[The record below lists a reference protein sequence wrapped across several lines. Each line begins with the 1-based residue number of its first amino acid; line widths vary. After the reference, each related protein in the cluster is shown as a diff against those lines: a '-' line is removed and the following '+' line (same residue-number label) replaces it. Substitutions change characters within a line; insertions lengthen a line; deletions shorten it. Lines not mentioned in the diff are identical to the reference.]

1 MFRKSHVRN
10 VVFLAVALL
19 VAGGVRAQSTTG
31 RIIGTVTDEGGQG
44 LPGASVTISSD
55 ALIGGPR
62 NAISDDDGNF
72 QFISL
77 HPGKYTVKIHLSG
90 FVSQERQDV
99 KVALGGAAALLV
111 TMPQTQFESE
121 IEVVAQTP
129 VIDPTQVNTEQVFD
143 LHYLQQSAIGS
154 DHRNYLYVVGQAPGV
169 TGRNNPNVLGST
181 QFENAYYIDG
191 QDTTDPLSG
200 TWGTQY
206 NFDAI
211 AEVEIQT
218 SGFEAEFGRA
228 TGGLVNVLTKSGGNQ
243 FSGNLDIRYQGDSFQ
258 SSGDHYDASSLESS
272 FQDISA
278 TLGGPL
284 AKDILW
290 FFAAYE
296 AVNSKR
302 TPSGSPTTRDF
313 EGQNYNLKLTWQMA
327 PSWRLMGRASGDPA
341 EIANANASQYT
352 APEAASRQK
361 QGADVYAIE
370 LNAVLSDSLMWNTV
384 AGAYRS
390 SIDLLPM
397 SGDLETP
404 SHFNS
409 GTLMSTQNYP
419 NQQYSER
426 NRNDLAT
433 DLTWFVGNL
442 AGSHEFKVGVQY
454 SKTEFPGVT
463 CLTGT
468 QGGACSPGSVGFAY
482 DDLGVTDGSGNL
494 LFTLPFSM
502 TEKTTAGEQNY
513 NGQLSTAYLQDS
525 WRMLPNLTVKVGLRY
540 DQVNYD
546 NNANVQIAD
555 MNKVQPR
562 IGVAWDITDD
572 AKNVLRAN
580 WGRFMDPSTL
590 SLPFVLRAGN
600 EPTYSWSS
608 CSTVGPIFQ
617 IDPSQCEFMMSLFG
631 WAYRSDDP
639 DGMDPFGWF
648 LLPNG
653 VSGVG
658 QALVQPDLRP
668 TYADTLSLSY
678 EREVG
683 QRASV
688 ELTVIDK
695 KTRDLF
701 EDTCAENYP
710 VPTEGAGCSQ
720 YLLGNLPDLARDY
733 QGFIVRFETR
743 SFSWLTLLASYTYS
757 KSEGNL
763 ESNTGESEDFDQYPW
778 HFENRYGYLRDHR
791 AHRFKLNGFI
801 CIKGDW
807 NIAFDGS
814 YASAFTWEPQTP
826 WYEVLDPTFTYGVYF
841 NEPRGSRDGFNA
853 YNLDLQLSKGF
864 TIGNRVRLV
873 AIGSVYNTFSSENG
887 VTVCSFVSGCGA
899 YGAGEATAWNLPR
912 SYELGFRV
920 EF

>member
-1 MFRKSHVRN
+1 MFRKSHVPN